1 MIEKIRTSMQIQHEI
16 RRPMKT
22 YYALISIIVSTLFL
36 TGMSSPVDHA
46 SNEPTKDEIPATSKH
61 LHTSKT
67 GADYIKPH
75 AGIDLRY
82 QQPGRVEPGETV
94 TLELNLSSRMPGDL
108 MQVRISH
115 DSGLQMNTSTEHEFS
130 TSQGTVHS
138 LPISFTALQEGR
150 LHIDV
155 LVSVRVDGAFQSR
168 AFSILLNVGD
178 PASYKPADERK
189 PLPEGYKLDRERGVV
204 SMPAVESG
212 D

>member
-1 MIEKIRTSMQIQHEI
+1 
-16 RRPMKT
+16 MKT
-22 YYALISIIVSTLFL
+22 KYTLISILASTLFL
-36 TGMSSPVDHA
+36 TGMSTPLDHA
-46 SNEPTKDEIPATSKH
+46 SDDSANDEMPTTSKH
-61 LHTSKT
+61 QHTTKT

-82 QQPGRVEPGETV
+82 NQPGPVEPGEDV
-94 TLELNLSSRMPGDL
+94 TLELNLSSRMAGDL
-108 MQVRISH
+108 LRVRINH
-115 DSGLQMNTSTEHEFS
+115 DSGLQLNTAAEHEFS

-138 LPISFTALQEGR
+138 LPVSFTALQEGR

-155 LVSVRVDGAFQSR
+155 LVSVRVDGRFQSR

-178 PASYKPADERK
+178 PASYKSVDDRK
-189 PLPEGYKLDRERGVV
+189 PLPEGYKLDRERGVI

>member
-1 MIEKIRTSMQIQHEI
+1 
-16 RRPMKT
+16 MKT
-22 YYALISIIVSTLFL
+22 NYALISILASTLFL

-46 SNEPTKDEIPATSKH
+46 SDESTHDEMPTTSKH

-94 TLELNLSSRMPGDL
+94 SLELNLSSRMPGDL
-108 MQVRISH
+108 MQVRIKH
-115 DSGLQMNTSTEHEFS
+115 DSGLQLNTAAEHEFT
-130 TSQGTVHS
+130 TSQGMVHS
-138 LPISFTALQEGR
+138 LPVSFTALQEGR

-155 LVSVRVDGAFQSR
+155 LVSVRVDGRFQSR

-178 PASYKPADERK
+178 PASYKPANDGQ
-189 PLPEGYKLDRERGVV
+189 PLPEGYKLDTERGVI
-204 SMPAVESG
+204 SMPAVESSE
-212 D
+212 

>member
-1 MIEKIRTSMQIQHEI
+1 MKIN
-16 RRPMKT
+16 
-22 YYALISIIVSTLFL
+22 YVLISLLASTLFL

-46 SNEPTKDEIPATSKH
+46 GDESNNDEMPATTKH
-61 LHTSKT
+61 LHTGKT

-94 TLELNLSSRMPGDL
+94 TLELNLSSRMAGDL
-108 MQVRISH
+108 MRVRISH
-115 DSGLQMNTSTEHEFS
+115 DSGLQLNTSTEHEFS
-130 TSQGTVHS
+130 TSQGTVHN

-155 LVSVRVDGAFQSR
+155 LVSVRVDGKFQSR

-178 PASYKPADERK
+178 PASYKPADELK